1 MCLPALKQLSLAGE
15 LGCAHKQTSKD
26 SGMGWG
32 WGWEEASGGTPSPL
46 HEAPFSSLGS
56 GLG

>member
-1 MCLPALKQLSLAGE
+1 MRLPALKQLSVAGE
-15 LGCAHKQTSKD
+15 LGRAHKQTSKD
-26 SGMGWG
+26 SGVGWG
-32 WGWEEASGGTPSPL
+32 WGREEASGCTPSAL